1 VSITDLMKDKL
12 EKQLGALNEKL
23 EAAEAE
29 AKARKAAAEADAAGA
44 ELEKELL
51 GKVNDLKD
59 KLAEGQAYLAELADS
74 GEEKADEIKARIA
87 RFFD

>member
-1 VSITDLMKDKL
+1 MSITDLLKDKL
-12 EKQLGALNEKL
+12 EKQLSALNEKL

-29 AKARKAAAEADAAGA
+29 AKAKKAVAEADAAGA

-59 KLAEGQAYLAELADS
+59 KLAEWQVYLAELTDA

>member
-1 VSITDLMKDKL
+1 MSIADLLKEKV
-12 EKQLGALNEKL
+12 EKQLNAINEQL

-29 AKARKAAAEADAAGA
+29 AKAKKAVAEASAAGA
-44 ELEKELL
+44 ELQQELL

-59 KLAEGQAYLAELADS
+59 KLIEGQAYLAELADTTD
-74 GEEKADEIKARIA
+74 EKSQQIKDKIV